1 MEQPQF
7 DRLIREK
14 LENLTPEFRADHW
27 QRMQEAMDSDAE
39 LEPLNV
45 AEAAFDREVL
55 HKMRHFNVGAS
66 SQHWALLR
74 RRMEEAMYLRNLI
87 LGSKFGE
94 VVILTLA
101 LLFFVQLPLSNP
113 ENPALPE
120 SASTPKTQS
129 VAGRLTIHNQQEPT
143 SQPSIP
149 ESRRASSDKGQHRAD
164 AQETVFSYHAPE
176 IEIISH
182 PNHTAFPVLES
193 ANVSLPGKTPELE
206 AKTPQFAEAKQAEEA
221 MSNYYVFGNQIT
233 PLAQQRSNAVLAR
246 RLSIFEANTLKPFR
260 KKTML
265 SVTMLGGSDY
275 NQIMTP
281 ANAETRTNAFSRY
294 ALGYS
299 GGILFSA
306 ERGRWELGTGLI
318 YAAKPYNPRQIVKYQ
333 GSLDQGYTA
342 ASFNQVALD
351 ILNIPFQARYNFF
364 LHKRSRLYAVMGAS
378 LQVAASTSYFI
389 TTSSSGGGPLKPEM
403 RDVPFDNTSGGI
415 LEGGSIKENGYITG
429 NLGLGVE
436 HFMADRWS
444 VFAQPTY
451 QHSMGHFSNGFGPS
465 HDRINTLS
473 LWMGIR
479 VRILE

>member
-27 QRMQEAMDSDAE
+27 QRMQQAMDSDTE
-39 LEPLNV
+39 LEPLNA
-45 AEAAFDREVL
+45 AETAFDREVL

-66 SQHWALLR
+66 PRHWALLR

-120 SASTPKTQS
+120 STPGPKTQS
-129 VAGRLTIHNQQEPT
+129 IAGHLSPT
-143 SQPSIP
+143 QLQASTNQPSIP
-149 ESRRASSDKGQHRAD
+149 ENRRAVFSKKQYHTEVSDA
-164 AQETVFSYHAPE
+164 VFSYNAPE
-176 IEIISH
+176 VEIISH
-182 PNHTAFPVLES
+182 PNHTALPVLES
-193 ANVSLPGKTPELE
+193 ANVSLPGKTPELD
-206 AKTPQFAEAKQAEEA
+206 AQTPQFSDAKQAEEA
-221 MSNYYVFGNQIT
+221 MSNYYVFGNQIA

-265 SVTMLGGSDY
+265 SVSMFGGSDY

-281 ANAETRTNAFSRY
+281 ANAENRTNAFSRY
-294 ALGYS
+294 ALGYG

-351 ILNIPFQARYNFF
+351 IINIPFQARYNFF

-389 TTSSSGGGPLKPEM
+389 TTTTSRGGPLKPEM

-415 LEGGSIKENGYITG
+415 LEGGSIKENGYITS

-436 HFMADRWS
+436 HFMSDRWS
-444 VFAQPTY
+444 LFAQPTY
-451 QHSMGHFSNGFGPS
+451 QHSMGHFSDGFGPS
-465 HDRINTLS
+465 RDRINTLS